1 MSSFD
6 YSCCRSE
13 LQHYQD
19 EQPQLGPIIGLNQ
32 RILDIQ
38 ESVRVSL
45 GPAPAV
51 SAWGMDNL
59 NAETP
64 ALGDKVPLIPGD
76 NFRQAASRMALI
88 FTETAGVDFPL
99 EGILNLPQ
107 LQGDDVSVIASDLM
121 ENKLDLEA
129 IADGSG
135 YNAETIAFFLHS
147 LLVPFYEHAAESYFP
162 VFENRE
168 VPWTKGICPFCGS
181 PARYGVIFD
190 EKGFRKLYCGL
201 CRSQWP
207 YPRHKCPVC
216 ENPERVEIRQM
227 TLGEDNAHMAEVCDT
242 CRSYLK
248 TTDERKLQRE
258 SVPAAEDIIT
268 ATIDMAA
275 TKEGYSRAA

>member
-6 YSCCRSE
+6 YSGCRSE
-13 LQHYQD
+13 LQRYQND
-19 EQPQLGPIIGLNQ
+19 QPQLGPFIDLNQ

-38 ESVRVSL
+38 ESVRASL

-64 ALGDKVPLIPGD
+64 AQGDQSPAIPGD
-76 NFRQAASRMALI
+76 TFRQAAEKLAAVFS
-88 FTETAGVDFPL
+88 ETAGTAFPI
-99 EGILNLPQ
+99 ERILNLPQ
-107 LQGDDVSVIASDLM
+107 LQGDDVSSIASDLI
-121 ENKLDLEA
+121 ESKLDLEA
-129 IADGSG
+129 LADASG
-135 YNAETIAFFLHS
+135 YNAETLAFFLHS
-147 LLVPFYEHAAESYFP
+147 LLVPFYEHAAESYYS

-168 VPWTKGICPFCGS
+168 VPWTQGTCPFCGS
-181 PARYGVIFD
+181 PARYGVIHD
-190 EKGFRKLYCGL
+190 EKGYRKLYCGL
-201 CRSQWP
+201 CRSQWA

-216 ENPERVEIRQM
+216 ENPERPEIRQM

-242 CRSYLK
+242 CKSYLK

-258 SVPAAEDIIT
+258 SVPAAEDIVT
-268 ATIDMAA
+268 ATIDLTA

>member
-1 MSSFD
+1 VSSFD
-6 YSCCRSE
+6 YSICRSE
-13 LQHYQD
+13 LQKYQND
-19 EQPQLGPIIGLNQ
+19 QTQLEPLIGLNQ

-38 ESVRVSL
+38 ESVRASL

-64 ALGDKVPLIPGD
+64 ALGDKVPVIPGEIL
-76 NFRQAASRMALI
+76 RQAAAKMATV
-88 FTETAGVDFPL
+88 FSDTAGVAFPL
-99 EGILNLPQ
+99 ERILNLHQ
-107 LQGDDVSVIASDLM
+107 LQGDDVSSIAAELM
-121 ENKLDLEA
+121 ENELDLEA
-129 IADGSG
+129 LAEGSG
-135 YNAETIAFFLHS
+135 YNAETIAFFLHN

-162 VFENRE
+162 VFINRE
-168 VPWTKGICPFCGS
+168 VPWTKGVCPFCGS
-181 PARYGVIFD
+181 PARYGVIYED
-190 EKGFRKLYCGL
+190 KGYRKLYCGL

-216 ENPERVEIRQM
+216 ENPERPEIRQM
-227 TLGEDNAHMAEVCDT
+227 TLGEDIAHMAEVCDT
-242 CRSYLK
+242 CKSYLK

-268 ATIDMAA
+268 ANIDMAA